1 MIRFDI
7 ADVLE
12 IDAHRFHNKNTP
24 VRWNFPEG
32 EVGNAMYK
40 VALNSHMEGIIKST
54 LYDLVGATGAL
65 KNGRISRDVCDAYLQ
80 ARKSRFRMYCA
91 AGNRSSRRWM
101 QELERLHNELT
112 GFYEFDFEDESI
124 EEEEF

>member
-12 IDAHRFHNKNTP
+12 IDAYRFHNKNTP
-24 VRWNFPEG
+24 VRWNYSSDEEYRAAFKEYMDKCNLPRTMWE
-32 EVGNAMYK
+32 
-40 VALNSHMEGIIKST
+40 
-54 LYDLVGATGAL
+54 D
-65 KNGRISRDVCDAYLQ
+65 YLM
-80 ARKSRFRMYCA
+80 RRMVRFLFYLA